1 MSGHIAKQ
9 RVDWKLDGALAR
21 FPRLLNDTVTA
32 NPELFLPVFLLLV
45 WQASAI
51 SVRPRTLGLAL
62 VLTFVL
68 LIYAYRVL
76 GTTPWLRRL
85 GWVAPRAKGF
95 WLYGVVAGGLASVAV
110 WGIARLSHQSLGGV
124 PPPNVLLLASSSGP
138 IVEEM
143 LFRGLLFW
151 VIFELLRRR
160 GVSKSAASVTTVLL
174 IAVCFAL
181 AHTDRIG
188 IRFFATVLTGI
199 AFGWMRVQSGS
210 TAAAAVMHAGYNFVL
225 CWITTLC

>member
-1 MSGHIAKQ
+1 VSGQIANQ
-9 RVDWKLDGALAR
+9 RMDSKLEGALAR
-21 FPRLLNDTVTA
+21 FPGLLRDAVIA
-32 NPELFLPVFLLLV
+32 NPELFLPVFLLFV

-51 SVRPRTLGLAL
+51 AVKPATLGLAL

-76 GTTPWLRRL
+76 GTTPWLLRL
-85 GWVAPRAKGF
+85 GWVVPRQGF
-95 WLYGVVAGGLASVAV
+95 WLYGVIAGGVASAAV
-110 WGIARLSHQSLGGV
+110 WGTARLSHLSLGGV

-160 GVSKSAASVTTVLL
+160 GVSSSVASVTTVLL

-188 IRFFATVLTGI
+188 IRLFATLLTGI
-199 AFGWMRVQSGS
+199 TFGWMRVQSGS
-210 TAAAAVMHAGYNFVL
+210 TAAAAVMHAVYNFVL
-225 CWITTLC
+225 SCISTF

>member
-1 MSGHIAKQ
+1 VSGYVTK
-9 RVDWKLDGALAR
+9 RVDSKQEGTLAR
-21 FPRLLNDTVTA
+21 FPAVLKDTVAA

-51 SVRPRTLGLAL
+51 AMNPRTLGLAL

-76 GTTPWLRRL
+76 GMTLWLRRV
-85 GWVAPRAKGF
+85 GWVAPRQGF
-95 WLYGVVAGGLASVAV
+95 WPYGIIAGAAASVGV
-110 WGIARLSHQSLGGV
+110 WELARLFHLSLGGV

-151 VIFELLRRR
+151 VIFELLYRR
-160 GVSKSAASVTTVLL
+160 GVSKLAASVATVLL
-174 IAVCFAL
+174 VAVCFAL

-188 IRFFATVLTGI
+188 FRFFATVLTGI

-210 TAAAAVMHAGYNFVL
+210 TAAAAVMHAIYNFVL
-225 CWITTLC
+225 CWITTFY

>member
-1 MSGHIAKQ
+1 VSEPITKQ
-9 RVDWKLDGALAR
+9 RVDSKLDGALAR
-21 FPRLLNDTVTA
+21 FPCLLKDTVTT

-51 SVRPRTLGLAL
+51 SVKPATLGLAL

-85 GWVAPRAKGF
+85 GWVAPSAKVF
-95 WLYGVVAGGLASVAV
+95 WLYGVVAGGVASAGV
-110 WGIARLSHQSLGGV
+110 WGIVRLSHLSLGGV
-124 PPPNVLLLASSSGP
+124 PRPNVLLLASSSGP
-138 IVEEM
+138 VLEEM

-188 IRFFATVLTGI
+188 IRFAATILTGI
-199 AFGWMRVQSGS
+199 AFGWMRAQSGS
-210 TAAAAVMHAGYNFVL
+210 TAAAAVMHAVYNFVL
-225 CWITTLC
+225 SCISTF

>member
-1 MSGHIAKQ
+1 VSGPITKQ
-9 RVDWKLDGALAR
+9 RVDSKLESALAR
-21 FPRLLNDTVTA
+21 FPGLLKDTVTA
-32 NPELFLPVFLLLV
+32 NPELFLPVFLLFV
-45 WQASAI
+45 WEASAI
-51 SVRPRTLGLAL
+51 SVKPTTLGLAL

-95 WLYGVVAGGLASVAV
+95 WLYGVVAGGVASVAV
-110 WGIARLSHQSLGGV
+110 WGIARLFHLSLGGV
-124 PPPNVLLLASSSGP
+124 PRPNVLLLASSSGP
-138 IVEEM
+138 ILEEM

-151 VIFELLRRR
+151 VIFELLLRR

-174 IAVCFAL
+174 TAVCFAL

-188 IRFFATVLTGI
+188 IRFFATILTGI
-199 AFGWMRVQSGS
+199 TFGWMRVQSGS
-210 TAAAAVMHAGYNFVL
+210 TAAAAVMHAVYNFVL
-225 CWITTLC
+225 SCISTF

>member
-1 MSGHIAKQ
+1 MSGQITKQ
-9 RVDWKLDGALAR
+9 RVDSKPDGALAR
-21 FPRLLNDTVTA
+21 FPGLLNDTVTA
-32 NPELFLPVFLLLV
+32 NPELFLSVFLLFV

-51 SVRPRTLGLAL
+51 SVKPRTIGLAL
-62 VLTFVL
+62 VLTFIL

-76 GTTPWLRRL
+76 GTTLWLRRV
-85 GWVAPRAKGF
+85 GWVAPRQGF
-95 WLYGVVAGGLASVAV
+95 WLYGVIAGAAASAAV
-110 WGIARLSHQSLGGV
+110 WEITRLFHLSLGGV

-151 VIFELLRRR
+151 VIFELLHRR
-160 GVSKSAASVTTVLL
+160 GVSKLAGSVTTVLL
-174 IAVCFAL
+174 VAVCFAL

-188 IRFFATVLTGI
+188 IRFVSTILTGI

-210 TAAAAVMHAGYNFVL
+210 TAAAAVMHAVYNFLL
-225 CWITTLC
+225 CWITTLY

>member
-1 MSGHIAKQ
+1 MSGHVAKQ
-9 RVDWKLDGALAR
+9 RVDSELDGALAR

-32 NPELFLPVFLLLV
+32 NPELFLPVFLLFV
-45 WQASAI
+45 WEASAI
-51 SVRPRTLGLAL
+51 SVKPTTLGLAL

-76 GTTPWLRRL
+76 GTTPWLLRL

-95 WLYGVVAGGLASVAV
+95 WLYGVVAGGVASVAV
-110 WGIARLSHQSLGGV
+110 WGIARLSHLSLGGV
-124 PPPNVLLLASSSGP
+124 PRPNVLLLASSSGP
-138 IVEEM
+138 VLEEM

-151 VIFELLRRR
+151 VIFELLRRL

-174 IAVCFAL
+174 TAVCFAL

-188 IRFFATVLTGI
+188 IRFAATILTGI

-210 TAAAAVMHAGYNFVL
+210 TAAAAAMHAVYNFVL
-225 CWITTLC
+225 SCISTF

>member
-1 MSGHIAKQ
+1 VSGCVTKP
-9 RVDWKLDGALAR
+9 VDSKLDGALAR
-21 FPRLLNDTVTA
+21 FPGVLKDTVAA

-51 SVRPRTLGLAL
+51 AMNPRTLGLAL
-62 VLTFVL
+62 VLTLVL
-68 LIYAYRVL
+68 LNYAYRVL
-76 GTTPWLRRL
+76 GTTLWLRRV
-85 GWVAPRAKGF
+85 GWVAPRQGF
-95 WLYGVVAGGLASVAV
+95 WLYGIVAGGAASVGV
-110 WGIARLSHQSLGGV
+110 WELARLFHLSLGGV

-188 IRFFATVLTGI
+188 IRFFATILTGI

-210 TAAAAVMHAGYNFVL
+210 TAAAAAMHAAYNFVL
-225 CWITTLC
+225 CWMTTLQ

>member
-1 MSGHIAKQ
+1 MDSKVQ
-9 RVDWKLDGALAR
+9 SALAR
-21 FPRLLNDTVTA
+21 FPGLLHDTVAT
-32 NPELFLPVFLLLV
+32 NPELFLPVFLLFV
-45 WQASAI
+45 WQASTVA
-51 SVRPRTLGLAL
+51 VKPTTLGLVL

-68 LIYAYRVL
+68 LIYAYSVL

-85 GWVAPRAKGF
+85 GWVAPRGRGF
-95 WLYGVVAGGLASVAV
+95 WLYGVVAGGVASAAV
-110 WGIARLSHQSLGGV
+110 WGIARLSHLSLGRV

-160 GVSKSAASVTTVLL
+160 GVSKSTASVTTVVL
-174 IAVCFAL
+174 IAVCFAF

-188 IRFFATVLTGI
+188 IRFFATILTGI
-199 AFGWMRVQSGS
+199 TFGWMRVQSGS
-210 TAAAAVMHAGYNFVL
+210 TAAAAVMHAVYNFVL
-225 CWITTLC
+225 SCISTF